1 MNCLKK
7 TKTQLV
13 FWLFTVAAIT
23 VHADVCQHE
32 LPATDTFKE
41 AVYFYPCDIRE
52 PSPAVTLSGGYGN
65 TYRNLQWM
73 AEALAEAD
81 YVVLAITPTNIYG
94 KVEQWR
100 NAHIEGQ
107 KTLVSTNASA
117 DSPLAG
123 KINTN
128 KRAIAGFSMGGGA
141 TLLAGTELKGE
152 IKALA
157 AFAPFLLKEE
167 RNVAPVAP
175 TLILAGERDL
185 LVTNESIVEISSH
198 VVSSAKDHLIASYR
212 NGRHQQW
219 YRAEITTNRDSYKE
233 LTIAWFNRYLKGDDS
248 GLTALKN
255 VQEGKDSPFSF
266 VSSSL

>member
-1 MNCLKK
+1 MINKLKQGLLLSAVMLC
-7 TKTQLV
+7 TNNV
-13 FWLFTVAAIT
+13 F
-23 VHADVCQHE
+23 ADVCQYE
-32 LPATDTFKE
+32 TEATHAYKE
-41 AVYFYPCDIRE
+41 AVYFYPCDIKE
-52 PSPAVTLSGGYGN
+52 KLPATTLTGGYSN

-73 AEALAEAD
+73 AEALAEEG
-81 YVVLAITPTNIYG
+81 YVVLAMTPPNIYG
-94 KVEQWR
+94 KVEQWH
-100 NAHIEGQ
+100 NAHLEGQ

-123 KINTN
+123 KIDTD

-141 TLLAGTELKGE
+141 TLLAGDELQGE

-157 AFAPFLLKEE
+157 AFAPFLLEEE
-167 RNVAPVAP
+167 RNVTPSAP

-185 LVTNESIVEISSH
+185 LVTNESIRQISAS
-198 VVSSAKDHLIASYR
+198 VIPSASKHLIASYR

-248 GLTALKN
+248 GLTALEN